1 VACLSHLRYPNR
13 DVLPLNPAIR
23 AACFHAS
30 FPASLSFPPL
40 DVYLDLCA
48 VWTLCGYARVGG
60 LLTLAVS
67 LLLVAQRLSES
78 AKNIAQLQA
87 RFRTRAPM
95 VSMHDV

>member
-1 VACLSHLRYPNR
+1 MESVTVPLGAQVQTATLKSICKGWGVAIPKS
-13 DVLPLNPAIR
+13 R
-23 AACFHAS
+23 AE
-30 FPASLSFPPL
+30 
-40 DVYLDLCA
+40 
-48 VWTLCGYARVGG
+48 
-60 LLTLAVS
+60 LAVS